1 MLLKNVGNIVPSSC
15 LWEVWNIPVKK
26 KAATGESRL
35 ERESLNSRNL
45 PFLLVE

>member
-1 MLLKNVGNIVPSSC
+1 MPVGSMEYPREKN
-15 LWEVWNIPVKK
+15 
-26 KAATGESRL
+26 AATGESRL